1 MRRSGIREVLDLA
14 VARPGVLRLEIG
26 EPDFP
31 TPPHIVEAA
40 ARAAADGYTKYTVNR
55 GLPSVRKAICAK
67 LAARNGIRA
76 DIEQIV
82 ITTGGGTA
90 LIETLLALVEPGEA
104 ILISDPAWP
113 NYEMMAAA
121 INAEALR
128 YPLERST
135 NFEPELDALDA
146 LAGDP
151 RAKVLPINS
160 PANPTGAVWRR
171 ETIERVLEIAR
182 KHDLYLLSDEVYEE
196 IVFEGEHVS
205 PATLD
210 EDGRVVTVFRASK
223 TYAMT
228 GWRLGYLVAPP
239 ALADLIAKVQEPVVS
254 CATAIAQKA
263 FEAALL
269 GPQDCVAEMRNA
281 YRLRRDA
288 TEQALS
294 ETGLFVTKPQGAF
307 YIFARRLS
315 SDERHV
321 RSRPLA
327 GAGARDRRCPWR
339 DVRISSGRACPAL
352 ARIGDGDPAA
362 RRCPTR
368 RGGRRV
374 AAHRKVTTR
383 MAYELTTAATPAI

>member
-1 MRRSGIREVLDLA
+1 VKAPSRSVVAMRRSGIREVLDLA
-14 VARPGVLRLEIG
+14 VVRPGVLRLEIG

-40 ARAAADGYTKYTVNR
+40 ARAAADGYTKYTINR
-55 GLPSVRKAICAK
+55 GLPSVREAICAK
-67 LAARNGIRA
+67 LAARNGISA

-82 ITTGGGTA
+82 VTTGGGTA
-90 LIETLLALVEPGEA
+90 LIETLFALVEPGEA

-113 NYEMMAAA
+113 NYEMMAAVL
-121 INAEALR
+121 NAEVLR

-135 NFEPELDALDA
+135 NFEPDLDALDA

-151 RAKVLPINS
+151 RAKVLLINS

-205 PATLD
+205 PTTLD
-210 EDGRVVTVFRASK
+210 EDGRVITVFSASK

-228 GWRLGYLVAPP
+228 GWRLGYLVAPRP
-239 ALADLIAKVQEPVVS
+239 LADLIAKVQEPVVS

-269 GPQDCVAEMRNA
+269 GPQDCVAEMRDA

-288 TEQALS
+288 TVQALR
-294 ETGLFVTKPQGAF
+294 ETNLFVTEPKGAF
-307 YIFARRLS
+307 YIFADVSRATNDTYGLARWLVLEHGVAVAPGETFGPRAAGLVRLS
-315 SDERHV
+315 
-321 RSRPLA
+321 LA
-327 GAGARDRRCPWR
+327 SAAETLQRGVARLAEGVDAWPAT
-339 DVRISSGRACPAL
+339 GR
-352 ARIGDGDPAA
+352 
-362 RRCPTR
+362 
-368 RGGRRV
+368 
-374 AAHRKVTTR
+374 
-383 MAYELTTAATPAI
+383 

>member
-14 VARPGVLRLEIG
+14 VTRPGVLRLEIG

-55 GLPSVRKAICAK
+55 GLPSVRDAISAK
-67 LAARNGIRA
+67 LAARNGISA
-76 DIEQIV
+76 DVEQIV

-121 INAEALR
+121 LNAEVLR
-128 YPLERST
+128 YPLERSA
-135 NFEPELDALDA
+135 NFEPDLDALDA

-151 RAKVLPINS
+151 RAKVLLINS
-160 PANPTGAVWRR
+160 PANPTGAVWPR

-210 EDGRVVTVFRASK
+210 EDGRVITVFSASK

-228 GWRLGYLVAPP
+228 GWRLGYLVAPRP
-239 ALADLIAKVQEPVVS
+239 LADLIAKVQEPVVS
-254 CATAIAQKA
+254 CATAISQKA

-269 GPQDCVAEMRNA
+269 GPQDCVAEMRDA
-281 YRLRRDA
+281 YRRRRDA
-288 TEQALS
+288 TVQALR
-294 ETGLFVTKPQGAF
+294 ETNLFVTEPQGAF
-307 YIFARRLS
+307 YIFADVSRATHDTYGLARWLVLEHAIAVAPGETFGPRAAGLVRLS
-315 SDERHV
+315 
-321 RSRPLA
+321 LA
-327 GAGARDRRCPWR
+327 SAEETLQQGVARLAEGVEAWPAT
-339 DVRISSGRACPAL
+339 GR
-352 ARIGDGDPAA
+352 
-362 RRCPTR
+362 
-368 RGGRRV
+368 
-374 AAHRKVTTR
+374 
-383 MAYELTTAATPAI
+383 